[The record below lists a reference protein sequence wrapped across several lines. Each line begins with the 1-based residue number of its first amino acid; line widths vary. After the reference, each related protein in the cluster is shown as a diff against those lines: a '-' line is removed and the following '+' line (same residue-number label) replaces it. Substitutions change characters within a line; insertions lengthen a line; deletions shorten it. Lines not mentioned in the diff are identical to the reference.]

1 MTASASRPVRKSR
14 GQASAPVTTQGHD
27 HFLDEVVRIV
37 EEELRFGLYARRPSR
52 EEVSPG
58 PRRPLREALRADD
71 HGPALIVELKHASP
85 GHQEERLTTLP
96 PDRFAHICETA
107 GANALSVI
115 PQPFA
120 FGGSLEEFAKVTRA
134 TKLPVLF
141 KDFIIDEAQIRAAA
155 LHGASGVLLLARLAR
170 AGRLHAPLPRLVEL
184 AHEHRLEVLVEVHD
198 PVEVPIAL
206 KSGADVLGVNSRD
219 LDTLALRP
227 REAVRV
233 LRTLRKDPRP
243 LVAMSGIKGRAEV
256 ELYARAGADAVL
268 LGTSFSRARD
278 PSAFLRSLRLH
289 PASTTSPGGTP
300 GP

>member
-1 MTASASRPVRKSR
+1 MTAPRSEPARRAA
-14 GQASAPVTTQGHD
+14 GDASAPTTKHGHGQ
-27 HFLDEVVRIV
+27 FLDEVVRTV

-58 PRRPLREALRADD
+58 PRRPLREALRANA

-96 PDRFAHICETA
+96 PDRFAHLCESA
-107 GANALSVI
+107 GASALSVI

-134 TKLPVLF
+134 SKLPVLF
-141 KDFIIDEAQIRAAA
+141 KDFILDEAQIRAAA

-170 AGRLHAPLPRLVEL
+170 AGSLHAPLPRLVEI
-184 AHEHRLEVLVEVHD
+184 AHEHRLEALIEVHD
-198 PVEVPIAL
+198 PIEVPIAL
-206 KSGADVLGVNSRD
+206 KSGADILGVNSRD
-219 LDTLALRP
+219 LGTLELRP

-243 LVAMSGIKGRAEV
+243 LVAMSGVKGRAEV

-268 LGTSFSRARD
+268 LGTAFSKAHD
-278 PSAFLRSLRLH
+278 PSAFLRSLRAH
-289 PASTTSPGGTP
+289 HAPPSTPGGAP